1 MSFQINH
8 NLLHDIDNKITLEQ
22 WEELM
27 AAVRTS
33 LAMTNGSKGL
43 IYAGVDKIDH
53 LEVNESRY
61 FCYDNRDLIDVPGLD
76 FVLRSGDDKG
86 TLTVYNGSE
95 QARAPIT
102 LEQGLKIAHNFFNYE
117 GYDMSEQIVCDWV
130 MDGNPS
136 IF

>member
-8 NLLHDIDNKITLEQ
+8 NLLHEIDNKISLEQ

-27 AAVRTS
+27 AAVRTN
-33 LAMTNGSKGL
+33 LAITNQPKGF
-43 IYAGVDKIDH
+43 IYAGEDKIDNN
-53 LEVNESRY
+53 EVNTSRY

-76 FVLRSGDDKG
+76 FVLRSDDDKG

-102 LEQGLKIAHNFFNYE
+102 FEQGLKIAHNFFNYE
-117 GYDMSEQIVCDWV
+117 GYEMSEEIVCDWV
-130 MDGNPS
+130 MNGNPS